1 MARVIQ
7 LPVEHREFFLK
18 MYEDMV
24 HLQSK
29 HNHQRDIINGSSPNA
44 DEIIKHKREQYAV
57 RSSRN
62 TQ

>member
-1 MARVIQ
+1 MSRVIE

-29 HNHQRDIINGSSPNA
+29 YNHQRDIINGSWPNA
-44 DEIIKHKREQYAV
+44 DEIIKYKREHYALH
-57 RSSRN
+57 SSGK
-62 TQ
+62 Q